1 MNEDY
6 DGAEIYL
13 QKGSM
18 LAVGDYVKITIDK
31 SQNDLG
37 KKDSILTINKKYNI
51 DTMEVEIEDNRII
64 IFLNEKDFTN
74 LQFYNLLMIIKK
86 LYTQF

>member
-1 MNEDY
+1 MMVLKFTYKKDQCC
-6 DGAEIYL
+6 G
-13 QKGSM
+13 
-18 LAVGDYVKITIDK
+18 GDYVKITIDK

-37 KKDSILTINKKYNI
+37 KDSILTINKKYNI

-64 IFLNEKDFTN
+64 IFLNEKT
-74 LQFYNLLMIIKK
+74 LLIYSFYNLLMIIKK